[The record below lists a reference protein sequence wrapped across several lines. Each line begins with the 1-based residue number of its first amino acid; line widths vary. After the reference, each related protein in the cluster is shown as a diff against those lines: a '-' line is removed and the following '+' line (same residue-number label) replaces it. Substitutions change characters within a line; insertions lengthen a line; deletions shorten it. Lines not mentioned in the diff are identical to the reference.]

1 MRVPRSAAAWMVCCM
16 ALALAGCG
24 ADKVEA
30 GGTTDENG
38 ACMLTIGTLGPL
50 AGPAADFGL
59 SMKGTADLA
68 AAEVNQQGGLRVGER
83 NCHVRVSPYDTGY
96 TSAGAANGAG
106 EFIGQGIRFVIG
118 PMGATEVTGMKPLAG
133 RNDMLL
139 VANGFGRDAL
149 QPQYPLV
156 FHVAPGP
163 SVWAAPIIAEA
174 RKHFSFNN
182 VTVVATSDQSGSD
195 IADVNEIRFTQAG
208 LPVSRE
214 SYQRGTQD
222 FAPIVSRIL
231 GHDPDLVDLASTPA
245 ADAGTMVKQL
255 RQAGYTGTFCR
266 LGGESTAEIARVA
279 GGNDVLGNFF
289 YYSMVDLSDPRM
301 QQLSAEYEQI
311 AGRPATSLTL
321 GWLPAARALLRAI
334 SAAGTTT
341 DTQAVAARLRQDPL
355 EDPDLGRGVWTGQQ
369 EFGVDQEMSFPF
381 YMGYIRDGQPQPLVR
396 LEATQP

>member
-1 MRVPRSAAAWMVCCM
+1 
-16 ALALAGCG
+16 
-24 ADKVEA
+24 
-30 GGTTDENG
+30 
-38 ACMLTIGTLGPL
+38 
-50 AGPAADFGL
+50 
-59 SMKGTADLA
+59 
-68 AAEVNQQGGLRVGER
+68 
-83 NCHVRVSPYDTGY
+83 
-96 TSAGAANGAG
+96 
-106 EFIGQGIRFVIG
+106 
-118 PMGATEVTGMKPLAG
+118 
-133 RNDMLL
+133 

-174 RKHFSFNN
+174 RNHFSFSN
-182 VTVVATSDQSGSD
+182 VTIVATSDQSGSD

-208 LPVSRE
+208 LPASRE

-289 YYSMVDLSDPRM
+289 YYSMVDLSDPGM
-301 QQLSAEYEQI
+301 QQLSVEYEQI

-334 SAAGTTT
+334 SAAGSTT